1 MDTDLTNKAFGDVGG
16 QHVAIAGATG
26 AVGQEFLQILEA
38 RAFPLASL
46 RVLASARSAGRKMVF
61 RGRELVVED
70 LEQASFTGVDVAFF
84 SAGSERKAH
93 ALRARDEGALVI
105 DNSSAFRMDPD
116 VPLVVPQVNG
126 HTASTQ
132 TRLIANPNCSTII
145 LLMALAPLEAKAPIR
160 RIVVSTYQ
168 AVSGSGVAAVRELSA
183 QAEAER
189 QGEPL
194 VAEVYP
200 NPIHANVIP
209 FVASFGE
216 GDVTTEEWKMVRE
229 TRRILERPDLPV
241 SATCVRVPVMRA
253 HAESVN
259 VEFTQD
265 LSPEEARA
273 SLAAAPGVRVVDDP
287 DQLRFPTPRD
297 ADGGDDVLVGR
308 IRRDPAHP
316 NTLDLWVTGDQLRK
330 GAALN
335 AVEIAEHVFGLGAA
349 AQP

>member
-1 MDTDLTNKAFGDVGG
+1 MEAMFSDPAG

-38 RAFPLASL
+38 RRYPLASL
-46 RVLASARSAGRKMVF
+46 RLMASARSAGKTISF
-61 RGRELVVED
+61 RGQDLVVED
-70 LEQASFTGVDVAFF
+70 LERASFAGVDVAFF

-105 DNSSAFRMDPD
+105 DNSSAFRLDPD

-126 HTASTQ
+126 HTASTE

-145 LLMALAPLEAKAPIR
+145 LLMAIAPLEREVTIR
-160 RIVVSTYQ
+160 RLVVSTYQ
-168 AVSGSGVAAVRELSA
+168 AVSGSGVAAVRELAA
-183 QAEAER
+183 QADAER
-189 QGEPL
+189 AGEPL
-194 VAEVYP
+194 ESSVYP
-200 NPIHANVIP
+200 MPIHANVIP

-216 GDVTTEEWKMVRE
+216 GDLTTEEWKMVRE
-229 TRRILERPDLPV
+229 TRRILERPDLAV

-253 HAESVN
+253 HAEAVN
-259 VEFTQD
+259 VEFNGPLGPAD
-265 LSPEEARA
+265 ARA
-273 SLAAAPGVRVVDDP
+273 ILSAAPGVQVVDDP
-287 DQLRFPTPRD
+287 SRLSFPTPRD

-308 IRRDPAHP
+308 IRTDPSHP

-335 AVEIAEHVFGLGAA
+335 AVEIAEHVFGLGA
-349 AQP
+349 QV